1 MTRSRKNNQDFVHIS
16 RVLRDV
22 LKIKGVA
29 GNTRLSRIWD
39 VWTDAVG
46 SHIAAN
52 AVPAAVKGNLLI
64 VHAESSAW
72 VQQLH
77 FLKQEM
83 ISKINRTLGEKD
95 MVADIKFKIG
105 PLR

>member
-1 MTRSRKNNQDFVHIS
+1 MNRSGKNNKGFVHIS
-16 RVLRDV
+16 RVLQDI
-22 LKIKGVA
+22 LKTQGMA
-29 GNTRLSRIWD
+29 SNTRLSRIWD
-39 VWTDAVG
+39 VWADAVG

-52 AVPAAVKGNLLI
+52 AVPAAIKGKLLI

-72 VQQLH
+72 IQQLH

-83 ISKINRTLGEKD
+83 AVKINRILGEDLIK
-95 MVADIKFKIG
+95 DIKFKIG